1 MEPTAGVVITFHP
14 PTPKSTWTSAIQTAA
29 DLTSKN
35 VGDFE
40 SKFPYQANNTFTGG
54 GPKRWL
60 ILLSGQTKNR
70 IENWDPSKASSS
82 SKTSAVQA
90 TSAPATTVVVTPT
103 NLPSEEPKKSGP
115 NKAGIAAGVVVGV
128 VVIVAIIGGVLF
140 YLRHR
145 RRRAVEEEYRRQAAV
160 NSFVSG
166 NKLHTSNSS
175 MTDSRLDPEFM
186 MRRQSNGSIADNEDY
201 SRRILKVW

>member
-1 MEPTAGVVITFHP
+1 M
-14 PTPKSTWTSAIQTAA
+14 
-29 DLTSKN
+29 
-35 VGDFE
+35 
-40 SKFPYQANNTFTGG
+40 
-54 GPKRWL
+54 
-60 ILLSGQTKNR
+60 SGTTKNR
-70 IENWDPSKASSS
+70 IANFDPNSASSS
-82 SKTSAVQA
+82 STLTSAAAEA
-90 TSAPATTVVVTPT
+90 TSAPPQTVVVTPSDVPT
-103 NLPSEEPKKSGP
+103 NAPKSNGP

-128 VVIVAIIGGVLF
+128 VVLMAIVGGVLLF
-140 YLRHR
+140 LRRR

-201 SRRILKVW
+201 SRRILKVRASAVLCEELLTNYIPGYQSGWALVVSRT